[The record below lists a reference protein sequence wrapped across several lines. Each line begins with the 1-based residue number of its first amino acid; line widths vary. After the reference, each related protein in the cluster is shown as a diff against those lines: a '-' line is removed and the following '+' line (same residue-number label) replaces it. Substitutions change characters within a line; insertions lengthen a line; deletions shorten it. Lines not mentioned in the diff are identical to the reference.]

1 MKPYFIGYRLIVLE
15 VYFIVVVV
23 VVVVFVDDVHVWE
36 GLITN

>member
-23 VVVVFVDDVHVWE
+23 VVVFVDDVHVWE